1 MKKSLLIILFA
12 SAFMAKIS
20 AQDEALFGHYLVNPT
35 LINPAFSGTSGKY
48 QIFGHLRNQ
57 WTGFPGQPKTYALSV
72 NAPLLDKVGIGAML
86 LNESFGLVDRMRG
99 QLSYAYHYD
108 DAKRGFKSGFGF
120 STEFH
125 RTRLRAI
132 DPLDPFYDNGDRI
145 VEANMKNVSFFDATA
160 GAYVIL
166 NDKATISIALPNL
179 IRARLGVVDNGSG
192 TGTTTTTEKTFLRQ
206 FIFSGGYKI
215 KMETMSFEPSLVA
228 RKVYQ
233 APFEVDMN
241 MVARFFDEKL
251 FLGATMRPGTSGNIG
266 LMLGT
271 KQDFFQLYYSYNSSL
286 AEVKAYNR
294 QAHEVTIGLEF
305 NRKQSQSDSPTEKKK
320 KRYKN

>member
-12 SAFMAKIS
+12 CSFVAKIS
-20 AQDEALFGHYLVNPT
+20 AQDEALFGHYLVNPV

-57 WTGFPGQPKTYALSV
+57 WTGFPGQPKTYALSL

-125 RTRLRAI
+125 RTRLNSSVFQDA
-132 DPLDPFYDNGDRI
+132 FYDSGDRI

-160 GAYVIL
+160 GGYVIL
-166 NDKATISIALPNL
+166 NDKATFSLALPNL
-179 IRARLGVVDNGSG
+179 IRARLGVVG
-192 TGTTTTTEKTFLRQ
+192 TDSTVKEKTFLRQ

-233 APFEVDMN
+233 APFEVDLN
-241 MVARFFDEKL
+241 MVARFFDDKL
-251 FLGATMRPGTSGNIG
+251 FLGASMRPGTSGNIG
-266 LMLGT
+266 LMVGT

-286 AEVKAYNR
+286 AEIKTYNQ
-294 QAHEVTIGLEF
+294 QAHEVTLGLEF

>member
-12 SAFMAKIS
+12 CSFIAKIS
-20 AQDEALFGHYLVNPT
+20 AQDEALFGHYLVNPV

-57 WTGFPGQPKTYALSV
+57 WTGFPGQPKTYALSF

-86 LNESFGLVDRMRG
+86 LNESFGLVDRTRG

-125 RTRLRAI
+125 RTRIKPI
-132 DPLDPFYDNGDRI
+132 DPLDPFYDSGDRI

-160 GAYVIL
+160 GGYVIL
-166 NDKATISIALPNL
+166 NDKATISLALPNL
-179 IRARLGVVDNGSG
+179 IRARLGVVGNDS
-192 TGTTTTTEKTFLRQ
+192 TTKEKTFLRQ

-215 KMETMSFEPSLVA
+215 VMESMSFEPSLVA

-233 APFEVDMN
+233 APFEVDLN
-241 MVARFFDEKL
+241 VVARFFDDKL
-251 FLGATMRPGTSGNIG
+251 FLGASMRPGTSGNIG
-266 LMLGT
+266 LMVGT

-286 AEVKAYNR
+286 AEIKTYNQ
-294 QAHEVTIGLEF
+294 QAHEVTIGIEF

>member
-12 SAFMAKIS
+12 SVFMAKIS
-20 AQDEALFGHYLVNPT
+20 AQDEALFGHYLINPV

-57 WTGFPGQPKTYALSV
+57 WTGFPGQPKTYAVSL
-72 NAPLLDKVGIGAML
+72 NAPLVDKVGIGAML
-86 LNESFGLVDRMRG
+86 LNENFGLVDRMRG

-125 RTRLRAI
+125 RTRLS
-132 DPLDPFYDNGDRI
+132 PTTLQDPFYDPQDRI
-145 VEANMKNVSFFDATA
+145 VEANMRNVSFFDATA
-160 GAYVIL
+160 GAYVVL
-166 NDKATISIALPNL
+166 NDKATISLALPNL
-179 IRARLGVVDNGSG
+179 IRARLGVIGNDSVKS
-192 TGTTTTTEKTFLRQ
+192 EKTFLRQ

-215 KMETMSFEPSLVA
+215 AMETMSLEPSLVA
-228 RKVYQ
+228 RKVYL
-233 APFEVDMN
+233 APFEVDLN
-241 MVARFFDEKL
+241 MVARFFDDRF
-251 FLGATMRPGTSGNIG
+251 FLGVSLRPGTSGNMG
-266 LMLGT
+266 LMMGT

-286 AEVKAYNR
+286 AEVKTYNR

-305 NRKQSQSDSPTEKKK
+305 NRKQSASDSPTEKKK